1 MADQKNEPSAQTKAL
16 LERTRAAKAKQGETK
31 PMATVIEDAKPV
43 TASAPAKVQT
53 ASQPDPADPFAFPPD
68 AKIVDKTVPEAPVQ
82 PTVTEQPRIQN
93 NETDN
98 QPAASND
105 ELKVHTRTMS
115 RTEAERE
122 RGRQIVAR
130 NEEARERAQANRR
143 REEKRAREQ
152 NDD

>member
-43 TASAPAKVQT
+43 DAPAKVL
-53 ASQPDPADPFAFPPD
+53 QPNPADPFAFPPD
-68 AKIVDKTVPEAPVQ
+68 AKIEHKTVPEAPVQ
-82 PTVTEQPRIQN
+82 PTVAEQPRIQN

-105 ELKVHTRTMS
+105 ELKAHTRTMS

-152 NDD
+152 NDN

>member
-43 TASAPAKVQT
+43 DASAKVLQPNPEPAR
-53 ASQPDPADPFAFPPD
+53 ADPVQPTIPP
-68 AKIVDKTVPEAPVQ
+68 IIPEAPVQ

-93 NETDN
+93 TVTDN

-105 ELKVHTRTMS
+105 ELKAHTRTMS

>member
-43 TASAPAKVQT
+43 TASAPANVQT
-53 ASQPDPADPFAFPPD
+53 ASQPDPVQPTIPP
-68 AKIVDKTVPEAPVQ
+68 IIPEAPVQ

-93 NETDN
+93 TVTDN

>member
-1 MADQKNEPSAQTKAL
+1 MADPKNEPSEQTKAL

-43 TASAPAKVQT
+43 TASAPAPVQT
-53 ASQPDPADPFAFPPD
+53 ASQPDPVQPPIP
-68 AKIVDKTVPEAPVQ
+68 AKIVPEAPVQ